1 MGEMYQPT
9 AADYAA
15 SNANDALREIRAL
28 KERIDKL
35 EKIVGILASR
45 LGDVEED
52 LNLVDEILDFDRR

>member
-1 MGEMYQPT
+1 MGEMYHPT

-28 KERIDKL
+28 KERIDVL
-35 EKIVGILASR
+35 EKIVDILCNR

-52 LNLVDEILDFDRR
+52 LILVDKILDFDRR